1 MKGGLASISLA
12 SLSRQIRRSHLPK
25 VRNFDRLMVAEQIL
39 RLEVTMEVVLFVHIG
54 KALHGLEH
62 DVSDHA
68 FREELA
74 SFLH

>member
-1 MKGGLASISLA
+1 
-12 SLSRQIRRSHLPK
+12 
-25 VRNFDRLMVAEQIL
+25 MVAEQIL